1 VAITTTAFVPEVYS
15 RQIIEKIAPLLTAMN
30 FANTNWEGEV
40 QRKGDTVHVVTPS
53 AVTVGEYRNGTPIS
67 SQSLSPSDE
76 TLVVNRGDY
85 FSFDLED
92 ADSLMSPLD
101 IVGIQAQEAAR
112 GLAKAAETL
121 IYGTYASVHS
131 DNKITGSAGAAI
143 DVSPDTADTS
153 IYELLVEA
161 ALRLNTKDV
170 PQDRRWVV
178 VSPYVHSLMLLS
190 TKYFVR
196 ASALGDMVVTTARF
210 DGARANNTPGFLGQI
225 AGFDVYMSN
234 NLPTS
239 STNKYILFGQGTP
252 IAYAAAIPTGKISMM
267 ELEDSFA
274 IRVKGLLLHG
284 AKIFTEESKKIGSIL
299 VDNS

>member
-15 RQIIEKIAPLLTAMN
+15 RQVIERIAPLLTAMN
-30 FANTNWEGEV
+30 FTNTNYEGEIA
-40 QRKGDTVHVVTPS
+40 RKGDTVHCITPS
-53 AVTVGEYRNGTPIS
+53 AVTVFEYTPGTPIT
-67 SQSLSPSDE
+67 SQSLTPTDE
-76 TLVVNRGDY
+76 TLVINRGDA

-101 IVGIQAQEAAR
+101 IVGIQAGEAAR

-121 IYGTYASVHS
+121 IYGQYASVHS
-131 DNKITGSAGAAI
+131 DNKITADAGAAI
-143 DVSPDTADTS
+143 DVSSDTS
-153 IYELLVEA
+153 GTAVYELLVEA
-161 ALRLNTKDV
+161 GLRLNNKDV

-178 VSPYVHSLMLLS
+178 VSPYVHSLMLKS
-190 TKYFVR
+190 TKYFIR
-196 ASALGDMVVTTARF
+196 SSELSDTVVSTSRF
-210 DGARANNTPGFLGQI
+210 ADARANNSPGYLGRM
-225 AGFDVYMSN
+225 ADMDVWLSN

-252 IAYAAAIPTGKISMM
+252 ILYAAAVPTGKISMM

-284 AKIFTEESKKIGSIL
+284 SKITAEDSKRCGSIL
-299 VDNS
+299 VDNA